1 MIKHLRKFVEG
12 LNDNHY
18 ANVNAFTSLES
29 LFVCHCSLFISAQSR
44 GMLSILLRILETIC

>member
-1 MIKHLRKFVEG
+1 MIKHLSKFVEG

-29 LFVCHCSLFISAQSR
+29 LFVCHCSLFISTQSR